1 MYIDFI
7 ADYGESTGHE
17 DLAFSE
23 VALKLCEQ
31 FSLQN
36 LPFPMV
42 RTLSVRPFN
51 TIETGFVVAQLAFNS
66 KLGKNHLVYHNTA
79 PRKDVLEA
87 RDKNAGE
94 FLAVA
99 ELPNKVRIIGVF
111 GGFTFS
117 FLKGKAR
124 IYRVQCAKDGSQFR
138 SRDVFPPCVASLAAH
153 ADQPLTSWPLLGE
166 EVTDIK
172 EVPSD
177 IVLSIDGY
185 GNIKTNVTH
194 FENINQIT
202 LNEMTRPVQTGQGI
216 FSVPDGQMVFAPGSS
231 GWEGQTF
238 GEICLRGG
246 SAARVFHF
254 PQPGQRLEMK

>member
-7 ADYGESTGHE
+7 ADYGETTGHD
-17 DLAFSE
+17 DLAFAE
-23 VALKLCEQ
+23 VHLKLCEQ
-31 FSLQN
+31 FTIRKMA
-36 LPFPMV
+36 FPTV

-51 TIETGFVVAQLAFNS
+51 TIETGFVVAQLAINS
-66 KLGKNHLVYHNTA
+66 KLGRNHLVYHNTA
-79 PRKDVLEA
+79 PRKDILEA

-99 ELPNKVRIIGVF
+99 ELPNNVRIIGVF
-111 GGFTFS
+111 GEYTFS
-117 FLKGKAR
+117 FIKGKAS
-124 IYRVQCAKDGSQFR
+124 IYRVKCAQDGSQFR
-138 SRDVFPPCVASLAAH
+138 SRDVFPQCVASLAAH
-153 ADQPLTSWPLLGE
+153 ADQPLQSWELLGE

-172 EVPSD
+172 EIPSN

-194 FENINQIT
+194 FENIHQIT
-202 LNEMTRPVQTGQGI
+202 LNKITHPVQTGHGI

-231 GWEGQTF
+231 GWEGVNF

-254 PQPGQRLEMK
+254 PHPGDILEIK